1 MTSRRAAGPEIRHHP
16 GYDSTAGVSE
26 VIGAVL
32 LVGLVVAAVAVVAVA
47 LFSQSTP
54 EKVPNVNFMVGT
66 DNHVPPTLYL
76 THNGGDTLASG
87 SFSVYVDG
95 NLKSYSVAGGGNQ
108 WSLGKNLLVPLSTG
122 EAPQRIYLVYNQTGT
137 GSSVIGSASANVSV
151 PSGKV
156 APDIIVRT
164 TSVPAICI
172 NGSDPQ
178 AVLGAV
184 LSNVSVIGAAIN
196 QSPSTVGPVIATA
209 VGANSINFYRDGKAT
224 IDQNTYLLLNITGSG
239 STIAYD
245 TTTPQNLGIG
255 DTLLVT
261 QRNSN
266 PGTWKIFGIGNQI
279 WEFTA
284 PDSNSVGVYWRHKST
299 GLWSNTSSTRLY
311 HTWITGYNDVGST
324 LTLRTTQGG
333 YYTGLVVNGSIKI
346 DGISTNTVVIQKI
359 RPVGIGLFVLE
370 YDPNTGSVYFMGN
383 AQSVTW

>member
-1 MTSRRAAGPEIRHHP
+1 MTSRKIAVPKIRVHP
-16 GYDSTAGVSE
+16 GYGGADGVSE
-26 VIGAVL
+26 VIGAIL

-54 EKVPNVNFMVGT
+54 VKVPNVNFMVGT

-76 THNGGDTLASG
+76 THNGGDTLTAG

-95 NLKSYSVAGGGNQ
+95 NIKSYSVAGGGNQ
-108 WSLGKNLLVPLSTG
+108 WSLGKNLLVPLSSG

-151 PSGKV
+151 PSGNV

-164 TSVPAICI
+164 TSAPIVCI

-178 AVLGAV
+178 EVLGAV
-184 LSNVSVIGAAIN
+184 LSNVSVIGAAMN
-196 QSPSTVGPVIATA
+196 QSPSTVGPVIANV

-255 DTLLVT
+255 DTLLIT

-284 PDSNSVGVYWRHKST
+284 PDSNSVDVYWRHKST

-333 YYTGLVVNGSIKI
+333 YYTGLVINGTIII
-346 DGISTNTVVIQKI
+346 DGVSSNTVVVQNI
-359 RPVGIGLFVLE
+359 RPVGVGLFVLE
-370 YDPNTGSVYFMGN
+370 YDPNSNSVYFMGN

>member
-1 MTSRRAAGPEIRHHP
+1 MTSRRAADPKIRPHP
-16 GYDSTAGVSE
+16 GYDGTAGVSE
-26 VIGAVL
+26 VIGAIL
-32 LVGLVVAAVAVVAVA
+32 LVGLVVAAVAVVAVT
-47 LFSQSTP
+47 LFSQTTP

-76 THNGGDTLASG
+76 THNGGDTLVSG

-156 APDIIVRT
+156 SPDIIVRT
-164 TSVPAICI
+164 TSAPVICI

-178 AVLGAV
+178 EVLGAV

-196 QSPSTVGPVIATA
+196 QSPSTVGPVIAAA
-209 VGANSINFYRDGKAT
+209 VGADSINFYRDGKAT

-311 HTWITGYNDVGST
+311 HTWITGYTDVGST

-333 YYTGLVVNGSIKI
+333 YYTGLVVNESIKI

>member
-261 QRNSN
+261 QRKSN